1 MNTYIPLPSAFSSQ
15 IGAHLSKKKKLIK
28 RIRNNTFIDFSDLL
42 PLQQSSAPHADE
54 LELSVD
60 SKNNPCFI
68 KKSKVT
74 NLCHS

>member
-15 IGAHLSKKKKLIK
+15 IGAHLSKKLIK

-60 SKNNPCFI
+60 
-68 KKSKVT
+68 
-74 NLCHS
+74 